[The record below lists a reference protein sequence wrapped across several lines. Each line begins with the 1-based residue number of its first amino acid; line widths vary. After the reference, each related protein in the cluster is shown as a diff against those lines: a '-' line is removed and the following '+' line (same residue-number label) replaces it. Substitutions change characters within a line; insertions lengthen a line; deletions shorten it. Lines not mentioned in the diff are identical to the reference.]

1 MLAGSAHRIFWV
13 VTGFTLAHSITLSL
27 SALGVLAVPVV
38 PVEAAIALSILFLAR
53 EIAVGR
59 PQSLANRYPF
69 LVSSSFGLLHGLGFA
84 AALSEIGLV
93 SGELLTSLFS
103 FNVGVEVGQILVILP
118 ILSVA
123 WLAGRG
129 RVAHRFPGLGRLRPA
144 LPTVCSYAIG
154 VPAAFWFLERV
165 TALIL

>member
-1 MLAGSAHRIFWV
+1 M
-13 VTGFTLAHSITLSL
+13 
-27 SALGVLAVPVV
+27 
-38 PVEAAIALSILFLAR
+38 
-53 EIAVGR
+53 
-59 PQSLANRYPF
+59 
-69 LVSSSFGLLHGLGFA
+69 SSSFGLLHGLGFA
-84 AALSEIGLV
+84 AALSGIGLV
-93 SGELLTSLFS
+93 SGELLTSLFLS

-129 RVAHRFPGLGRLRPA
+129 RVAHRFPGLGRLRQA

-154 VPAAFWFLERV
+154 VPAAFWFIERV

>member
-1 MLAGSAHRIFWV
+1 MGH
-13 VTGFTLAHSITLSL
+13 GTLPP
-27 SALGVLAVPVV
+27 GPV
-38 PVEAAIALSILFLAR
+38 
-53 EIAVGR
+53 
-59 PQSLANRYPF
+59 
-69 LVSSSFGLLHGLGFA
+69 A

-154 VPAAFWFLERV
+154 VPAAFWFIDRV